1 MVEGVDVLA
10 EGFGGV
16 FAGEDAREGLD
27 EGPPATQTPES
38 SCMDDQTGGRSHGV
52 EVTHGAAVA
61 SLALKTRPFARRTEA
76 SGGLFAQGDFYL
88 VQIPGSSRGEDFV
101 SVDAD

>member
-38 SCMDDQTGGRSHGV
+38 SCMDNQTGGR
-52 EVTHGAAVA
+52 
-61 SLALKTRPFARRTEA
+61 
-76 SGGLFAQGDFYL
+76 
-88 VQIPGSSRGEDFV
+88 
-101 SVDAD
+101 